1 MDIAADN
8 PVRTPGPVLAA
19 ERERQGL
26 SRADMASRLRISTT
40 QVEAMEND
48 DYARLPRGTFLRG
61 FVRNYAKALGLDAT
75 ELVAEL
81 DRAQPRATA
90 PGIVVPTQNIRF
102 DPLGQRFTGPYVK
115 AAMVAATVVVL
126 AFAALYWWFFMRP
139 GTAAATTAVVKKP
152 AIEASLPVATLQP
165 EPVRVISQPGEAPV
179 PTPPSPPLVTEPAP
193 ATARIEAAQPP
204 VLPAIPFASPATA
217 KPAIAAPVTAASE
230 PPPPGSKSLRFAFSG
245 ASWVE
250 IKDARGRTL
259 ISKVNPKGVDA
270 EVVGKPPFTVWIGNA
285 PEVKM
290 SYEGKEFD
298 LAPHTRAA
306 VARFTLD

>member
-26 SRADMASRLRISTT
+26 SRAEMASRLRISTT

-48 DYARLPRGTFLRG
+48 DYGRLPRGTFLRG
-61 FVRNYAKALGLDAT
+61 FVRNYAKALGLDAA

-81 DRAQPRATA
+81 DRAQPRASA

-102 DPLGQRFTGPYVK
+102 DPLGQRFAGPWVK

-139 GTAAATTAVVKKP
+139 GTSAATVVKKP
-152 AIEASLPVATLQP
+152 AIEASQPVATLQP
-165 EPVRVISQPGEAPV
+165 EPVRAIPQPEVAPDAA
-179 PTPPSPPLVTEPAP
+179 PPSPPLVAEPAP
-193 ATARIEAAQPP
+193 EAGRVEVAQPSI
-204 VLPAIPFASPATA
+204 LPSVPAGNPAVA
-217 KPAIAAPVTAASE
+217 KPAATLSATAASE

-259 ISKVNPKGVDA
+259 ISKVNPKGIDA